1 MIAIAASHRL
11 SYNASD
17 TRKLEPPMS
26 ARITIHLV
34 EDDPST
40 LDLWSRRLK
49 RDKGIELLG
58 AHTDAETA
66 LPAVLARPP
75 RVVLVDW
82 KLPGMDGLGFIGCV
96 KAVLPQVLA
105 VLVTVEDLDELPLH
119 LLSCGVDACMPKPGD
134 TSELIP
140 LLKSVLAGQCVYS
153 NRIIKR
159 LRQLWAQ
166 QLPPPAGPHGLAPH
180 ELKVVQL
187 LCSGLSAKQ
196 TAEILGL
203 SEETVCTY
211 RKRAYDKLGAHKLA
225 EAANKLRGSDSSR
238 P

>member
-1 MIAIAASHRL
+1 
-11 SYNASD
+11 
-17 TRKLEPPMS
+17 MS
-26 ARITIHLV
+26 APISIHLV
-34 EDDPST
+34 EDNPST
-40 LDLWSRRLK
+40 LDLWTRRFR
-49 RDKGIELLG
+49 RDKSFELLG
-58 AHTDAETA
+58 AHADAETA

-75 RVVLVDW
+75 RVILVDW
-82 KLPGMDGLGFIGCV
+82 KLPGMDGIEFIWRV
-96 KAVLPQVLA
+96 KVVLPEVLS

-119 LLSCGVDACMPKPGD
+119 TLSCGVDACIPKPSD
-134 TSELIP
+134 SSELIP

-153 NRIIKR
+153 NRIIGR

-166 QLPPPAGPHGLAPH
+166 QLPPPAGSHGLAPH

-196 TAEILGL
+196 AAEILGL

-238 P
+238 L